1 MSAMRD
7 DDDHVACARHARPS
21 GDANDAEPADGRPA
35 DAARVRLA
43 GLQHDAAEAY
53 AAITAAEDALRARAR
68 HRVAAERAL
77 RLAAARHQA
86 ASRAVA
92 RHARAR
98 PGLFARLATRF
109 RAEGEWQRQRLEL
122 TSALAAAERQ
132 LCTAR
137 QALADT
143 KESFAAG
150 LAVRAAA
157 AARLRHL
164 TAECGAALARIAAAG
179 GSASGGAA
187 SGGAASGGPPGEDA
201 AASLRGGDKDQ
212 WDNSWRA

>member
-1 MSAMRD
+1 MSEMHD

-21 GDANDAEPADGRPA
+21 GEPTDGKSA

-43 GLQHDAAEAY
+43 GLQRGAAEAY
-53 AAITAAEDALRARAR
+53 TAITAADAALQVLAG

-86 ASRAVA
+86 ASMAAAV
-92 RHARAR
+92 HARAR
-98 PGLFARLATRF
+98 PGPFARLATPF
-109 RAEGEWQRQRLEL
+109 RAAREWRRQRPELE
-122 TSALAAAERQ
+122 SALADAERQ
-132 LCTAR
+132 LHAAR
-137 QALADT
+137 QALSQVKGDFMAR
-143 KESFAAG
+143 

-164 TAECGAALARIAAAG
+164 TAECGAALARIAAADG
-179 GSASGGAA
+179 VTAGGAA
-187 SGGAASGGPPGEDA
+187 ADGPPGEDA

>member
-21 GDANDAEPADGRPA
+21 GDANDAGPADGWPA
-35 DAARVRLA
+35 DTARARLA

-53 AAITAAEDALRARAR
+53 AAITAAEDALRALAT

-86 ASRAVA
+86 AARAVA
-92 RHARAR
+92 GHARAR

-109 RAEGEWQRQRLEL
+109 RAEGEWRRQQLEL
-122 TSALAAAERQ
+122 ASAFAAAERQ

-137 QALADT
+137 QALSDV
-143 KESFAAG
+143 KEGFAAR
-150 LAVRAAA
+150 LAARAAA

-164 TAECGAALARIAAAG
+164 TAECRAALARIAAAG
-179 GSASGGAA
+179 G
-187 SGGAASGGPPGEDA
+187 GPPGEDA
-201 AASLRGGDKDQ
+201 AATLRGGE
-212 WDNSWRA
+212 

>member
-1 MSAMRD
+1 MSEMHD

-21 GDANDAEPADGRPA
+21 GEPDGGESA

-43 GLQHDAAEAY
+43 GLQHGAAEAY
-53 AAITAAEDALRARAR
+53 AAITAADAALQVLAG

-86 ASRAVA
+86 ASLAAAV
-92 RHARAR
+92 HARAR
-98 PGLFARLATRF
+98 PGPFARLATRF
-109 RAEGEWQRQRLEL
+109 GATGKWRRQRPGLE
-122 TSALAAAERQ
+122 SALADAERQ
-132 LCTAR
+132 LRAAR
-137 QALADT
+137 QALSQVKGDFMAR
-143 KESFAAG
+143 

-164 TAECGAALARIAAAG
+164 TAECGAALARIAAA
-179 GSASGGAA
+179 A
-187 SGGAASGGPPGEDA
+187 GPPGEDA
-201 AASLRGGDKDQ
+201 AASLRGADEDQ